1 MTGNSLSRSH
11 SLQKAKCHF
20 HVVKRFTDT
29 FTYDELFP
37 DVTWDEIPQD
47 KQQIHA
53 KCLVVATYLAMG
65 EDFMKL
71 NSPRVYIKI
80 IFEEACLQLQECLE
94 IDPDNW
100 YLQQLLHKC
109 ELGKQKYDEGVQQIV
124 SPSSFTALR
133 RIAYDKRTPT
143 VKVDNLTGKNLSRL
157 KVKNNSFLT
166 ITDSAE
172 V

>member
-1 MTGNSLSRSH
+1 MIRRFVKHGLKAYHLKGPLYLRRMTGNSLSRSH

-20 HVVKRFTDT
+20 NVVKRFTDT
-29 FTYDELFP
+29 FTYSELFP

-65 EDFMKL
+65 EDFL
-71 NSPRVYIKI
+71 RSNSSRIYVKMA
-80 IFEEACLQLQECLE
+80 FEEACRQLHECLK

-100 YLQQLLHKC
+100 EIRQLLNKC
-109 ELGKQKYDEGVQQIV
+109 EHGRQKYDHEAQRLV
-124 SPSSFTALR
+124 SPSR
-133 RIAYDKRTPT
+133 
-143 VKVDNLTGKNLSRL
+143 LSVPQCAAGNDQL
-157 KVKNNSFLT
+157 SVG
-166 ITDSAE
+166 